1 MLLLLLCP
9 ALSPAHAADWFYP
22 GPGEARL
29 TIDADGT
36 IDGLPVRR
44 TGALLVRSEDPRAL
58 LALPQVRSARVLR
71 SGAWRLEL
79 HEGEDELALSRDL
92 HARPEVRWA
101 HPDLAIPLS
110 LAALPDDPYLP
121 DQWHLQ
127 NIGQGGWTPGV
138 DIDAETA
145 WAITQGEGVL
155 IAVIDGGVEVDHP
168 DLDGIPGYDYVDRDD
183 DPYPNTAD
191 GDAAHGTCAAGIAG
205 ARGDNALGVTGV
217 AWKAQVYGIRLLGDE
232 TTLSDVADALVEAS
246 DAGAGVINNSWG
258 FNNGCSVYETWS
270 SLAEALDHVEATGRG
285 GLGAVVVASAGNGDC
300 DNSGDGFLAYPTVV
314 SVAASSGHDER
325 EWYSSFGDVVDIT
338 GPSGGIVTTDLT
350 GDVGYGS
357 HNGDPD
363 YMSSFSG
370 TSASAP
376 VVSGVV
382 ALMLAANPRL
392 TAAQVRTVLCETAE
406 PIDVQSEAGAFD
418 EEGWSPWYGCGRV
431 DAGAAVLAVAN
442 TTPGA
447 PVVLS
452 PVDEAWEERVLLRW
466 EASDP
471 DGEPLA
477 YTLRWEVDGVVEEVS
492 LDQPLYELTG
502 LVEDGQT
509 VSWSVAAVD
518 AYGAGLEAQASF
530 VVSKEVPPEKAPEPK
545 GCASVP
551 VVGGLW
557 AGLGLLWRRRSVRR
571 ERRG

>member
-1 MLLLLLCP
+1 MLLLLLLLP
-9 ALSPAHAADWFYP
+9 AQAADWFYP

-29 TIDADGT
+29 TIDDDGT

-44 TGALLVRSEDPRAL
+44 TGALLVRSEDPAAL
-58 LALPQVRSARVLR
+58 LDLPQVRSARELR
-71 SGAWRLEL
+71 SGALRLQL
-79 HEGEDELALSRDL
+79 HEGEDELALSRQL
-92 HARPEVRWA
+92 RQRPEVRWA
-101 HPDLAIPLS
+101 HPDLEITLTPTS
-110 LAALPDDPYLP
+110 LPDDPYLP

-127 NIGQGGWTPGV
+127 NNGQGGWTPGV

-155 IAVIDGGVEVDHP
+155 IAVIDGGLDVDHP
-168 DLDGIPGYDYVDRDD
+168 DLDGFAGYDYVGRDD
-183 DPYPNTAD
+183 DPYPDVAD
-191 GDAAHGTCAAGIAG
+191 GDAAHGTCAAGIA
-205 ARGDNALGVTGV
+205 AAMGDNALGVTGV
-217 AWKAQVYGIRLLGDE
+217 AWKAQVYGIRLLGDG
-232 TTLSDVADALVEAS
+232 TTLSDVADSFVEAA

-258 FNNGCSVYETWS
+258 FNNGCSVYETYS
-270 SLAEALDHVEATGRG
+270 SLAEALDYAETQGRG
-285 GLGAVVVASAGNGDC
+285 GLGTVVVASAGNGNC
-300 DNSGDGFLAYPTVV
+300 DNSGDGFQAWPTVV

-338 GPSGGIVTTDLT
+338 GPSGGIVTTDLS
-350 GDVGYGS
+350 GDYGYGS
-357 HNGDPD
+357 HNGDVD

-392 TAAQVRTVLCETAE
+392 TAAQVRQVLCETAE
-406 PIDVQSEAGAFD
+406 PIDVQSEEGAFD
-418 EEGWSPWYGCGRV
+418 TEGWSPWYGCGRV

-442 TTPGA
+442 AEPLA
-447 PVVLS
+447 PVLLS

-471 DGEPLA
+471 DGEALR
-477 YTLRWEVDGVVEEVS
+477 YTLRWEVDGLAEEVV
-492 LDQPLYELTG
+492 LDQPLFELTG

-518 AYGAGLEAQASF
+518 AWGSGPEAQASF
-530 VVSKEVPPEKAPEPK
+530 VVREEIPAEEAPEPK
-545 GCASVP
+545 GCAAAP
-551 VVGGLW
+551 VGGLF
-557 AGLGLLWRRRSVRR
+557 LVPLVLRRRRR
-571 ERRG
+571 TSEKE